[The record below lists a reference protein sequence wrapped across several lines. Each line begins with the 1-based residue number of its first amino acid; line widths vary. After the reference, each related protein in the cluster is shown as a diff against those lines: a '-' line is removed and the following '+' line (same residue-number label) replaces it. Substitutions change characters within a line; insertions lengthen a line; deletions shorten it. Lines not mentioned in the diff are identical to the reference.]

1 MMTKNA
7 FIPAERNYSV
17 NTYLWISL
25 SHEGMSKVSGQA
37 REQSEQAKQSAVE
50 RVSTVS
56 HVSDVSKQT

>member
-25 SHEGMSKVSGQA
+25 SHEGMSKVSEQT

-50 RVSTVS
+50 RVCTVS
-56 HVSDVSKQT
+56 PVSDVSKQT